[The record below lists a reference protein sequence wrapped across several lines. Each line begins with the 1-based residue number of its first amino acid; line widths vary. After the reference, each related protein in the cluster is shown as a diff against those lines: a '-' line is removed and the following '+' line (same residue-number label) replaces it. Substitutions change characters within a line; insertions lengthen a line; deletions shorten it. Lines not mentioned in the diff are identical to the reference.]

1 MHRLIY
7 IYIYTWWDSSP
18 QHHKQRLVETTSAT
32 NLKPL
37 KTFQYFLQKK
47 KFPVK
52 MEIHFQQKQ
61 VIIPV
66 NKLPK
71 FKGRTRNNNSKFVGV
86 RQRPSGR
93 WVAEIKDTTQKIR
106 MWLGTYETAEEAAC
120 AYDQAACLLRG
131 SNTRTN
137 FVTRV
142 PPDSALASR
151 IRNIFNSKKNAKR
164 ADVRSY
170 HQTAH
175 QNSASSNSTSSGAS
189 AIPSTSCVTSNHSSY
204 QTSSAKTPDRSSS
217 DDDSV
222 SSCKIQDRYSSDF
235 ALESNPIFSDHHQSH
250 SLSPEIQESGNLFV
264 NTYKP
269 DLSTCS
275 DELEVGSSSSS
286 SSPKPDVSW
295 SFQQGLEFAQELVD
309 FNKTTEVGFSEFE
322 RMKVERSISASLY
335 AVHGVQEYMQAVND
349 PAHEALWD
357 LPPLCSLLC

>member
-1 MHRLIY
+1 
-7 IYIYTWWDSSP
+7 
-18 QHHKQRLVETTSAT
+18 
-32 NLKPL
+32 
-37 KTFQYFLQKK
+37 
-47 KFPVK
+47 

-61 VIIPV
+61 VIPV

-71 FKGRTRNNNSKFVGV
+71 FKGRTRNNNNSKFVGV

-137 FVTRV
+137 FVTCL

-151 IRNIFNSKKNAKR
+151 IRKIFNTKKNNAKR
-164 ADVRSY
+164 ADDVGSY
-170 HQTAH
+170 HPSPQH
-175 QNSASSNSTSSGAS
+175 NNSSSPSNSTTSTS
-189 AIPSTSCVTSNHSSY
+189 AIPSTTF
-204 QTSSAKTPDRSSS
+204 
-217 DDDSV
+217 
-222 SSCKIQDRYSSDF
+222 KIP
-235 ALESNPIFSDHHQSH
+235 NFSDQ
-250 SLSPEIQESGNLFV
+250 EIQESGKLFE

-275 DELEVGSSSSS
+275 EEQELRSSSSSSSSS
-286 SSPKPDVSW
+286 SSPEPKPIVSW
-295 SFQQGLEFAQELVD
+295 NFQQGLEFAQELVD
-309 FNKTTEVGFSEFE
+309 FNKTAEMGFSEFE

-357 LPPLCSLLC
+357 LPPLCSLLY